1 MNKRAIEGVS
11 RVLLVASGKGGV
23 GKSTVAANL
32 ATSLAAKGVRT
43 GLLDAD
49 VYGPSVP
56 RLMGLTGQRAE
67 SIEQKQ
73 ILPIPAHSVS
83 CMSMGFLVDEAAPI
97 VWRGLMVMKAIEQL
111 LFQVKWSPLDV
122 LVVDMP
128 PGTGDTQL
136 SMAQLTPVHGAIV
149 VTTPQELALADA
161 RRATAMFKKV
171 NIPVLGCVE
180 NMSEFV
186 CPCCRQATSL
196 FPRGEGL
203 ADLEVLARLPVNPSL
218 ALASD
223 AGKPTSDPA
232 FTKLAEMVLEKLSL
246 KV

>member
-32 ATSLAAKGVRT
+32 AMSLAWQGART

-49 VYGPSVP
+49 LYGPSVP
-56 RLMGLTGQRAE
+56 RLMGLTGKKAE
-67 SIEQKQ
+67 SNENKQ
-73 ILPIPAHSVS
+73 ILPLQAHGVS
-83 CMSMGFLVDEAAPI
+83 CVSMGFLVDEGAPI

-136 SMAQLTPVHGAIV
+136 SMGQLTPIHGALI

-161 RRATAMFKKV
+161 RRATAMLKKV
-171 NIPVLGCVE
+171 GTPILGCVE

-186 CPCCRQATSL
+186 CPCCNKRTSL
-196 FPRGEGL
+196 YPRGKGLEGI
-203 ADLEVLARLPVNPSL
+203 EVLARLAVNP
-218 ALASD
+218 ALASASD
-223 AGKPTSDPA
+223 DGKPLVDQE
-232 FTKLAEMVLEKLSL
+232 FIKLAKTVLEKL
-246 KV
+246 